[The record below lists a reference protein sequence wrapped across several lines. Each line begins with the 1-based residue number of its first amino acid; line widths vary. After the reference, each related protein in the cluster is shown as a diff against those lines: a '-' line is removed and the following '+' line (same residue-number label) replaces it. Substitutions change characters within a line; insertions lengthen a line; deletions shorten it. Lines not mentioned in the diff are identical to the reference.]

1 MHFGDKEAYAGGR
14 EVKVSVTN
22 LPKCYDDL
30 LVLDAINFDI
40 YKGEMLCIVGPTG
53 CGKTTFLNCLSRF
66 IPITNGS
73 IMVDG
78 KPADPKIH
86 NIAFVFQEVS
96 AIPWLTVED
105 NIRFG
110 LRIKRLPEVEI
121 EKRVER
127 MLDIVGLA
135 RYRTYY
141 PQQLS
146 ASMEQ
151 RVVIAR
157 NFAINPD
164 LLLMDEP
171 YGQLDVKLRYY
182 LEDELMRIWKELG
195 STVAFITHNIE
206 EAVYLAERI
215 LILSPKPSTI
225 KEEVIVDLP
234 RPGSMT
240 TRNSSKSAITSL
252 NASSGGNGT
261 RALQTP
267 PSSKISQLH
276 YLSTRRLR

>member
-1 MHFGDKEAYAGGR
+1 MRIIDKEQYEKGR
-14 EVKVSVTN
+14 TVKVSVKN
-22 LPKCYDDL
+22 LTKRYDDL
-30 LVLDAINFDI
+30 LVLNDISFDI

-66 IPITNGS
+66 IPITEGS
-73 IMVDG
+73 IQVEG
-78 KPADPKIH
+78 QPADPKIH

-110 LRIKRLPEVEI
+110 LQIKRIDPDEI
-121 EKRVER
+121 ERRVES
-127 MLDIVGLA
+127 MLDIVGL
-135 RYRTYY
+135 RKYRTYY

-195 STVAFITHNIE
+195 ATVAFITHNIE

-234 RPGSMT
+234 RP
-240 TRNSSKSAITSL
+240 R
-252 NASSGGNGT
+252 
-261 RALQTP
+261 QFDDP
-267 PSSKISQLH
+267 EFVKIRDYVTESIKWW
-276 YLSTRRLR
+276 

>member
-1 MHFGDKEAYAGGR
+1 MQAGTKESYAKNR
-14 EVKVSVTN
+14 EIKIRVSN
-22 LPKCYDDL
+22 LTKYYGDL
-30 LVLDAINFDI
+30 LVLNDINFEI
-40 YKGEMLCIVGPTG
+40 YKGELLCIVGPTG

-66 IPITNGS
+66 IPITAGS
-73 IMVDG
+73 IDVDG
-78 KPADPKIH
+78 QPADPKIH

-110 LRIKRLPEVEI
+110 LRIKRLPEAEI
-121 EKRVER
+121 DKRVDD

-157 NFAINPD
+157 NFAIDPD

-215 LILSPKPSTI
+215 LILSPKPATI
-225 KEEVIVDLP
+225 KEEVIVNLP
-234 RPGSMT
+234 HPRQYDDPEFV
-240 TRNSSKSAITSL
+240 
-252 NASSGGNGT
+252 
-261 RALQTP
+261 
-267 PSSKISQLH
+267 
-276 YLSTRRLR
+276 RLRNYVTESIKWW

>member
-1 MHFGDKEAYAGGR
+1 MDSQKQKDYATGKD
-14 EVKVSVTN
+14 VKVKVNN
-22 LPKCYDDL
+22 LTKCYDDL
-30 LVLDAINFDI
+30 LVLDDINFDI

-66 IPITNGS
+66 IPMTQGS
-73 IMVDG
+73 ILVDG
-78 KPADPKIH
+78 TPADPAVH

-110 LRIKRLPEVEI
+110 LKIKRLAPEVI
-121 EKRVER
+121 EERVER
-127 MLDIVGLA
+127 MLDIVGL
-135 RYRTYY
+135 RKYRTYY

-182 LEDELMRIWKELG
+182 LEDELMRIWKELN
-195 STVAFITHNIE
+195 STVLFITHNIE

-215 LILSPKPSTI
+215 LILSPKPATI

-234 RPGSMT
+234 RP
-240 TRNSSKSAITSL
+240 REYDNPEFVK
-252 NASSGGNGT
+252 
-261 RALQTP
+261 
-267 PSSKISQLH
+267 
-276 YLSTRRLR
+276 LRDYVTECIKWW

>member
-1 MHFGDKEAYAGGR
+1 MLFGDKAAYAANR
-14 EVKVSVTN
+14 EVKVSVSN
-22 LPKCYDDL
+22 LTKQYDDL
-30 LVLDAINFDI
+30 LVLNDINFDI

-66 IPITNGS
+66 IPITHGS
-73 IMVDG
+73 INVDG
-78 KPADPKIH
+78 ESADPRKH

-110 LRIKRLPEVEI
+110 LRIKRLPEDEI

-127 MLDIVGLA
+127 MLDVVGLMK
-135 RYRTYY
+135 YCTYF

-234 RPGSMT
+234 RP
-240 TRNSSKSAITSL
+240 RQFDDPKFVAIRDYVTE
-252 NASSGGNGT
+252 
-261 RALQTP
+261 RI
-267 PSSKISQLH
+267 KWW
-276 YLSTRRLR
+276 

>member
-1 MHFGDKEAYAGGR
+1 MQAGTKESYAKNR
-14 EVKVSVTN
+14 EIKIRVSN
-22 LPKCYDDL
+22 LTKYYGDL
-30 LVLDAINFDI
+30 LVLNDINFDI
-40 YKGEMLCIVGPTG
+40 YKGELLCIVGPTG

-66 IPITNGS
+66 IPITAGS
-73 IMVDG
+73 IDVDG
-78 KPADPKIH
+78 QPADPKIH

-110 LRIKRLPEVEI
+110 LRIKRLPEAEI
-121 EKRVER
+121 DKRVDD

-157 NFAINPD
+157 NFAIDPD

-215 LILSPKPSTI
+215 LILSPKPATI
-225 KEEVIVDLP
+225 KEEVIVNLP
-234 RPGSMT
+234 HPRQYDDPEFV
-240 TRNSSKSAITSL
+240 
-252 NASSGGNGT
+252 
-261 RALQTP
+261 
-267 PSSKISQLH
+267 
-276 YLSTRRLR
+276 RLRNYVTESIKWW

>member
-22 LPKCYDDL
+22 LTKCYDDL
-30 LVLDAINFDI
+30 LVLDDINFDI

-110 LRIKRLPEVEI
+110 VCINRLAVVVIEI
-121 EKRVER
+121 RVER
-127 MLDIVGLA
+127 MLDIVGL
-135 RYRTYY
+135 
-141 PQQLS
+141 
-146 ASMEQ
+146 
-151 RVVIAR
+151 
-157 NFAINPD
+157 
-164 LLLMDEP
+164 
-171 YGQLDVKLRYY
+171 G
-182 LEDELMRIWKELG
+182 
-195 STVAFITHNIE
+195 
-206 EAVYLAERI
+206 
-215 LILSPKPSTI
+215 
-225 KEEVIVDLP
+225 
-234 RPGSMT
+234 
-240 TRNSSKSAITSL
+240 
-252 NASSGGNGT
+252 
-261 RALQTP
+261 
-267 PSSKISQLH
+267 
-276 YLSTRRLR
+276 

>member
-1 MHFGDKEAYAGGR
+1 MLFGDKAAYSANR
-14 EVKVSVTN
+14 EVKVSVSN
-22 LPKCYDDL
+22 LTKQYDDL
-30 LVLDAINFDI
+30 LVLNDINFDI

-66 IPITNGS
+66 IPITHGS
-73 IMVDG
+73 INVDG
-78 KPADPKIH
+78 ESADPRKH

-110 LRIKRLPEVEI
+110 LRIKRLPEDEI

-127 MLDIVGLA
+127 MLDVVGLMK
-135 RYRTYY
+135 YRTYF

-234 RPGSMT
+234 RP
-240 TRNSSKSAITSL
+240 RQFDDPKFVAIRDYVTE
-252 NASSGGNGT
+252 
-261 RALQTP
+261 RI
-267 PSSKISQLH
+267 KWW
-276 YLSTRRLR
+276 

>member
-1 MHFGDKEAYAGGR
+1 M
-14 EVKVSVTN
+14 
-22 LPKCYDDL
+22 
-30 LVLDAINFDI
+30 
-40 YKGEMLCIVGPTG
+40 
-53 CGKTTFLNCLSRF
+53 
-66 IPITNGS
+66 
-73 IMVDG
+73 
-78 KPADPKIH
+78 
-86 NIAFVFQEVS
+86 
-96 AIPWLTVED
+96 ED

-110 LRIKRLPEVEI
+110 LRIKRLPEEEI
-121 EKRVER
+121 ERRVER
-127 MLDIVGLA
+127 MLDIVGL
-135 RYRTYY
+135 RKYRTYF

-215 LILSPKPSTI
+215 LILSPKPCTI
-225 KEEVIVDLP
+225 REEVIVDLP
-234 RPGSMT
+234 RPRAT
-240 TRNSSKSAITSL
+240 TIRNSSESATTSP
-252 NASSGGNGT
+252 NASNGGKT
-261 RALQTP
+261 RSAGNPVFEAPGRSEKMTCTLCRFFP
-267 PSSKISQLH
+267 PLTVLYKI
-276 YLSTRRLR
+276 

>member
-1 MHFGDKEAYAGGR
+1 METAATYPYAANR
-14 EVKVSVTN
+14 KTKVQVEN
-22 LPKCYDDL
+22 LTKCYGDL
-30 LVLDAINFDI
+30 LVLDKINFEI
-40 YKGEMLCIVGPTG
+40 YQGELLCIVGPTG
-53 CGKTTFLNCLSRF
+53 CGKTTFLNCLSQF
-66 IPITNGS
+66 IPMTEGS
-73 IMVDG
+73 ILVDG
-78 KPADPKIH
+78 VPASPEIH

-110 LRIKRLPEVEI
+110 LRIKRLPEAEI
-121 EKRVER
+121 ELRTER
-127 MLDIVGLA
+127 MLDLVGL
-135 RYRTYY
+135 RKYRTYY

-182 LEDELMRIWKELG
+182 LEDELIRIWKELG

-206 EAVYLAERI
+206 EAIYLAERI

-234 RPGSMT
+234 RP
-240 TRNSSKSAITSL
+240 R
-252 NASSGGNGT
+252 
-261 RALQTP
+261 QYDDP
-267 PSSKISQLH
+267 EFV
-276 YLSTRRLR
+276 RLREYVTERIKWW

>member
-1 MHFGDKEAYAGGR
+1 MQFGNKSAYAENR
-14 EVKVSVTN
+14 DVKVSVSN
-22 LPKCYDDL
+22 LTKRYGEL
-30 LVLDAINFDI
+30 LVLDDINFDI

-73 IMVDG
+73 IEVDG

-110 LRIKRLPEVEI
+110 LRIKCLAEDEI
-121 EKRVER
+121 ERRVER
-127 MLDIVGLA
+127 MLDVVGLTK
-135 RYRTYY
+135 YRTYF

-234 RPGSMT
+234 RP
-240 TRNSSKSAITSL
+240 RQYDDPKFVAIRDYVTESI
-252 NASSGGNGT
+252 
-261 RALQTP
+261 
-267 PSSKISQLH
+267 KWW
-276 YLSTRRLR
+276 

>member
-1 MHFGDKEAYAGGR
+1 MDSQKQKDYAAGKD
-14 EVKVSVTN
+14 VKVKVNN
-22 LPKCYDDL
+22 LTKCYDDL
-30 LVLDAINFDI
+30 LVLDDINFDI

-66 IPITNGS
+66 IPMTQGS
-73 IMVDG
+73 ILVDG
-78 KPADPKIH
+78 TPADPAVH

-110 LRIKRLPEVEI
+110 LKIKRLAPEVI
-121 EKRVER
+121 EERVER
-127 MLDIVGLA
+127 MLDIVGL
-135 RYRTYY
+135 RKYRTYY

-182 LEDELMRIWKELG
+182 LEDELMRIWKELN
-195 STVAFITHNIE
+195 STVLFITHNIE

-215 LILSPKPSTI
+215 LILSPKPATI

-234 RPGSMT
+234 RP
-240 TRNSSKSAITSL
+240 REYDDPEFVK
-252 NASSGGNGT
+252 
-261 RALQTP
+261 
-267 PSSKISQLH
+267 
-276 YLSTRRLR
+276 LRDYVTECIKWW

>member
-1 MHFGDKEAYAGGR
+1 MQTGTKGTYAKSRAIKGR
-14 EVKVSVTN
+14 VSN
-22 LPKCYDDL
+22 LTKYYGDL
-30 LVLDAINFDI
+30 LVLDNINFDI
-40 YKGEMLCIVGPTG
+40 YKGELLCIVGPTG

-66 IPITNGS
+66 IPITTGS
-73 IMVDG
+73 IDVDG
-78 KPADPKIH
+78 QPADPRLH

-96 AIPWLTVED
+96 AIPWLMVED

-110 LRIKRLPEVEI
+110 LRVKRLPHEEI
-121 EKRVER
+121 ERRTER
-127 MLDIVGLA
+127 MLEIVGLT
-135 RYRTYY
+135 RYRAYY

-182 LEDELMRIWKELG
+182 LEDELMRIWRELG

-215 LILSPKPSTI
+215 LILSPKPATI
-225 KEEVIVDLP
+225 KGDVIVALP
-234 RPGSMT
+234 HPR
-240 TRNSSKSAITSL
+240 
-252 NASSGGNGT
+252 
-261 RALQTP
+261 Q
-267 PSSKISQLH
+267 
-276 YLSTRRLR
+276 

>member
-1 MHFGDKEAYAGGR
+1 MLFGNKATYAANR
-14 EVKVSVTN
+14 EVKVSVSSLT
-22 LPKCYDDL
+22 KRYDDL
-30 LVLDAINFDI
+30 LVLNDINFDI

-66 IPITNGS
+66 IPITHGS
-73 IMVDG
+73 INVDG
-78 KPADPKIH
+78 ESADPRKH

-110 LRIKRLPEVEI
+110 LRIKRLPEDEI

-127 MLDIVGLA
+127 MLDVVGLMK
-135 RYRTYY
+135 YRTYF

-234 RPGSMT
+234 RP
-240 TRNSSKSAITSL
+240 RQFDDPKFVAIRDYVTE
-252 NASSGGNGT
+252 
-261 RALQTP
+261 
-267 PSSKISQLH
+267 KIKWW
-276 YLSTRRLR
+276 

>member
-1 MHFGDKEAYAGGR
+1 MHLEKKAKYIQNR
-14 EVKVSVTN
+14 EVKVEVKELTKSFG
-22 LPKCYDDL
+22 DL
-30 LVLDAINFDI
+30 LVLDDINFEV
-40 YKGEMLCIVGPTG
+40 YKGELLCIVGPTG
-53 CGKTTFLNCLSRF
+53 CGKTTFLNCLARF
-66 IPITNGS
+66 IPITYGE
-73 IMVDG
+73 ILVEG

-96 AIPWLTVED
+96 AIPWLSVED

-110 LRIKRLPEVEI
+110 LRIKRLDEAEI
-121 EKRVER
+121 ERRLER
-127 MLDIVGLA
+127 MLDIVGLQK
-135 RYRTYY
+135 YRSFY

-182 LEDELMRIWKELG
+182 LEDELMRIWRELG

-215 LILSPKPSTI
+215 LIMSPKPTTI

-234 RPGSMT
+234 RPRQFDSPEFIKI
-240 TRNSSKSAITSL
+240 RNYVTESIKWW
-252 NASSGGNGT
+252 
-261 RALQTP
+261 
-267 PSSKISQLH
+267 
-276 YLSTRRLR
+276 

>member
-1 MHFGDKEAYAGGR
+1 MLTGNPP
-14 EVKVSVTN
+14 T
-22 LPKCYDDL
+22 PKSTIL
-30 LVLDAINFDI
+30 LLFFR
-40 YKGEMLCIVGPTG
+40 K
-53 CGKTTFLNCLSRF
+53 FLQFPR
-66 IPITNGS
+66 
-73 IMVDG
+73 
-78 KPADPKIH
+78 
-86 NIAFVFQEVS
+86 
-96 AIPWLTVED
+96 LTVED

-110 LRIKRLPEVEI
+110 LRIKRLPEDEI

-127 MLDIVGLA
+127 MLDVVGLMK
-135 RYRTYY
+135 YRTYF

-157 NFAINPD
+157 NLPSILIFCSWTNPTNW
-164 LLLMDEP
+164 
-171 YGQLDVKLRYY
+171 LDVKLRYY

-234 RPGSMT
+234 RPRQFDDPKFVAIRDYVTEKSNGGDLPCPLLCPALATS
-240 TRNSSKSAITSL
+240 RNRGV
-252 NASSGGNGT
+252 SGC
-261 RALQTP
+261 
-267 PSSKISQLH
+267 
-276 YLSTRRLR
+276 

>member
-1 MHFGDKEAYAGGR
+1 MLFGDKAAYAANR
-14 EVKVSVTN
+14 EVKVSVSN
-22 LPKCYDDL
+22 LTKQYDDL
-30 LVLDAINFDI
+30 LVLNDINFDI

-66 IPITNGS
+66 IPITHGS
-73 IMVDG
+73 INVYG
-78 KPADPKIH
+78 ESADPRKH

-110 LRIKRLPEVEI
+110 LRIKRLPEDEI

-127 MLDIVGLA
+127 MLDVVGLMK
-135 RYRTYY
+135 YRTYF

-151 RVVIAR
+151 REVIAR

-234 RPGSMT
+234 RP
-240 TRNSSKSAITSL
+240 RQFDDPKFVAIRDYVTE
-252 NASSGGNGT
+252 
-261 RALQTP
+261 RI
-267 PSSKISQLH
+267 KWW
-276 YLSTRRLR
+276 

>member
-1 MHFGDKEAYAGGR
+1 MLFGDKAAYAANR
-14 EVKVSVTN
+14 EVKVSVSN
-22 LPKCYDDL
+22 LTKQYDDL
-30 LVLDAINFDI
+30 LVLNEINFDI
-40 YKGEMLCIVGPTG
+40 NKGEMLCIVGPTG

-66 IPITNGS
+66 IPITHGS
-73 IMVDG
+73 INVDG
-78 KPADPKIH
+78 ESADPRKH

-110 LRIKRLPEVEI
+110 LRIKRLPEDEI

-127 MLDIVGLA
+127 MLDVVGLMK
-135 RYRTYY
+135 YRTYF

-234 RPGSMT
+234 RP
-240 TRNSSKSAITSL
+240 RQFDDPKFVAIRDYVTE
-252 NASSGGNGT
+252 
-261 RALQTP
+261 RI
-267 PSSKISQLH
+267 KWW
-276 YLSTRRLR
+276 

>member
-1 MHFGDKEAYAGGR
+1 MHFGAKEAYAGGR

-22 LPKCYDDL
+22 LTKCYDDL
-30 LVLDAINFDI
+30 LVLDDINFDI

-182 LEDELMRIWKELG
+182 LEDEVIRLWQATG
-195 STVAFITHNIE
+195 STVLFITHNLE
-206 EAVYLAERI
+206 EATYLAERV
-215 LILSPKPSTI
+215 LILTNKPAKI
-225 KEEVIVDLP
+225 KTSIDVDLP
-234 RPGSMT
+234 RP
-240 TRNSSKSAITSL
+240 RQIADPKFIEIRKEITDMI
-252 NASSGGNGT
+252 
-261 RALQTP
+261 
-267 PSSKISQLH
+267 KWW
-276 YLSTRRLR
+276 